1 MRRRPERETS
11 AIEALARLLCSV
23 VLLIF
28 AAGCAERGLFTPP
41 TLEPLLPRVDG
52 PWLRDA
58 KGRVVLLRGVNYV
71 RSEVPPEQRVPPRE
85 EDFVFL
91 ASLGFNL
98 IRLPVS
104 WGDIELRPDAYDLAY
119 LRDHVDPV
127 LRFANNHGMQVV
139 LALQQP
145 RASCVL
151 GPGRAPSWTCTGAE
165 EPPAAPGFGPPGA
178 LAEARAARARC
189 RFFRDARA
197 SDGRTLREHFVATW
211 KIVAQYY
218 EQDRRIVGFD
228 LFDEP
233 SPDGCLP
240 PETFVLDVLHPFYDQ
255 IRAAIRE
262 AGAPQAIVV
271 QPAVTRDDP
280 LLALPPTGDPATI
293 VAPHLF
299 GQTFGAPGPDGDD
312 RPLAAFY
319 DRAAELAGRIGGPL
333 LIGEIGADAPRA
345 GGERPA
351 TPAFLQESLDQ
362 LDRRLIGGAIWAFV
376 PPNDPAADPAVPSL
390 GDPSQVD
397 ALARPYARRIAG
409 IPLEMSFDAATR
421 SFLFRFRDDDEVRR
435 PDPTEIFVPAKRRY
449 PDGFDVAVTDG
460 DRWTFDEHTQ
470 RLLLYRGSATT
481 HEVRITPAGGAPGP
495 R

>member
-1 MRRRPERETS
+1 M
-11 AIEALARLLCSV
+11 L
-23 VLLIF
+23 

-58 KGRVVLLRGVNYV
+58 KGRVVLLRGVNYL
-71 RSEVPPEQRVPPRE
+71 RTEMPPEKRQALRE
-85 EDFVFL
+85 EDFAFL

-98 IRLPVS
+98 IRLPVA
-104 WGDIELRPDAYDLAY
+104 WDAIEVRPDAYDLAY

-127 LRFANNHGMQVV
+127 LRFASNHGMQVV
-139 LALQQP
+139 LALHQP

-151 GPGRAPSWTCTGAE
+151 GPGHAPSWTCSGAE
-165 EPPAAPGFGPPGA
+165 DAPAMQGFGPPGA
-178 LAEARAARARC
+178 LAEARATRARC
-189 RFFRDARA
+189 RFFRDVRA
-197 SDGRTLREHFVATW
+197 SDGRSLREHYVETW
-211 KIVAQYY
+211 RIVAGYY

-233 SPDGCLP
+233 SPGGCFP
-240 PETFVLDVLHPFYDQ
+240 AETFASEVLHPFYDQ
-255 IRAAIRE
+255 IGAAIRE

-280 LLALPPTGDPATI
+280 LLGTPPIGDAVTI
-293 VAPHLF
+293 LAPHLF
-299 GQTFGAPGPDGDD
+299 GQTFGAPHEDAH
-312 RPLAAFY
+312 PLAAYY
-319 DRAAELAGRIGGPL
+319 DRATQLAGRLGGPL
-333 LIGEIGADAPRA
+333 LIGEIGADAPPVA
-345 GGERPA
+345 GDRPA

-362 LDRRLIGGAIWAFV
+362 LDRRLLGGAIWAFV
-376 PPNDPAADPAVPSL
+376 PPSDPTADPMRPSL

-421 SFLFRFRDDDEVRR
+421 TFSFRFRDDEAVRR

-449 PDGFDVAVTDG
+449 PEGFDVAVTDG

-470 RLLLYRGSATT
+470 RLLLYRGGATT
-481 HEVRITPAGGAPGP
+481 HEVRITPAPGTGRAAGAGKAVP